1 MSLKNQEVTYTPS
14 GTRAERKS
22 LRKAATAES
31 LPQKRKLGQR
41 IDQALERRGD
51 RERLAGDWGGSR
63 EPQSLWGGPH
73 RLRPAPHRA
82 STMTFAAAYPF
93 ITESGLGHE
102 EPT

>member
-51 RERLAGDWGGSR
+51 RERLAGDWGGAGNRSHY
-63 EPQSLWGGPH
+63 GGDRIDCGRHLTAP
-73 RLRPAPHRA
+73 RP
-82 STMTFAAAYPF
+82 
-93 ITESGLGHE
+93 
-102 EPT
+102 